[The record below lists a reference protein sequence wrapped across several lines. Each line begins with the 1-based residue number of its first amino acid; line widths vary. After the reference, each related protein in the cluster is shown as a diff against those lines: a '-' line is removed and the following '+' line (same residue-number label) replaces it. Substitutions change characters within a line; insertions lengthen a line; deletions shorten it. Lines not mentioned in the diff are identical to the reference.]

1 MRRISNRKME
11 NSRQNVQ
18 LVGGIWL
25 FWLMVAAWRLALEKG
40 MVPVRDVSS
49 GEREARRKRLLRR
62 ADELR
67 RENAGRR
74 RLRGGRLNSGEAAVV
89 GGDSFFGC
97 APPAEYPFTGGNCQL
112 RRAVRSSEWGCASE
126 INSCERMFAG
136 GGIVAGG

>member
-1 MRRISNRKME
+1 ME

-67 RENAGRR
+67 RENVRR
-74 RLRGGRLNSGEAAVV
+74 RRGRGGRVNSGEAAVV

-112 RRAVRSSEWGCASE
+112 RRAVRSSEVGMCQ
-126 INSCERMFAG
+126 RD
-136 GGIVAGG
+136 

>member
-49 GEREARRKRLLRR
+49 GEREARRSLL
-62 ADELR
+62 
-67 RENAGRR
+67 NVGFSGQGRR
-74 RLRGGRLNSGEAAVV
+74 SHTAVPV
-89 GGDSFFGC
+89 
-97 APPAEYPFTGGNCQL
+97 APGTTV
-112 RRAVRSSEWGCASE
+112 RALPLAL
-126 INSCERMFAG
+126 
-136 GGIVAGG
+136 

>member
-67 RENAGRR
+67 RENVRR
-74 RLRGGRLNSGEAAVV
+74 RRGRGGRVNSGEAAVV
-89 GGDSFFGC
+89 GGDDLLVSP
-97 APPAEYPFTGGNCQL
+97 PPAEKLFTGGKRQL
-112 RRAVRSSEWGCASE
+112 R
-126 INSCERMFAG
+126 
-136 GGIVAGG
+136 

>member
-1 MRRISNRKME
+1 ME

-67 RENAGRR
+67 RENVRR
-74 RLRGGRLNSGEAAVV
+74 RRGRGGRPNFGEAAVV
-89 GGDSFFGC
+89 GGDDLLVSP
-97 APPAEYPFTGGNCQL
+97 PPAENCSSFES
-112 RRAVRSSEWGCASE
+112 VRCRQYLHSS
-126 INSCERMFAG
+126 
-136 GGIVAGG
+136 V